1 MVEHPKSKSTGGFY
15 RADGSP
21 CTYVSP
27 SLFDEARYLLLDV
40 GGEKVAGV
48 SVHGTAAGVH
58 QELLKVP
65 RHIGP
70 VMYGASVRSISYW
83 GMF

>member
-1 MVEHPKSKSTGGFY
+1 MIWEAKSQRSHGSGALDMST
-15 RADGSP
+15 
-21 CTYVSP
+21 V